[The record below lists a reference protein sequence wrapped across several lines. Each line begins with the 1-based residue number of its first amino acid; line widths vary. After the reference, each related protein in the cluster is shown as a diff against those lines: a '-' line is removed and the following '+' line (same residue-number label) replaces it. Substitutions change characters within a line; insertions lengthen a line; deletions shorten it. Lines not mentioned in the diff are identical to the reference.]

1 MKIVIM
7 YISKCCS
14 RLLSSQKINFVISLN
29 GFGTQE
35 LFKYHDKGCMEVEGQ
50 QIEMP
55 TQDEKLKI
63 ST

>member
-1 MKIVIM
+1 MIIVIM

-14 RLLSSQKINFVISLN
+14 RLLNSQKKIVISLN

-35 LFKYHDKGCMEVEGQ
+35 LFKYYDKGCMEVEGQ

-55 TQDEKLKI
+55 TQDEKLKN
-63 ST
+63 

>member
-14 RLLSSQKINFVISLN
+14 RLLRSQKIHLLISLN